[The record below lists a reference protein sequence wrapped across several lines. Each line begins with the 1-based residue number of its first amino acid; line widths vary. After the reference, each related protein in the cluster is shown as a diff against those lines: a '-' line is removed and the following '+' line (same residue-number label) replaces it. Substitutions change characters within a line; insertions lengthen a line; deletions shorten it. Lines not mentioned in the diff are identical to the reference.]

1 MYPHGHG
8 TDQIVNMSEA
18 WLHIRSTIATGI
30 YNIDS
35 SRCRNPSLEKRREGW
50 TEVWGQQDVEVEDA
64 KERPWLHEEEVISR

>member
-1 MYPHGHG
+1 
-8 TDQIVNMSEA
+8 MSEA

-50 TEVWGQQDVEVEDA
+50 TEVWGQQNVEDA